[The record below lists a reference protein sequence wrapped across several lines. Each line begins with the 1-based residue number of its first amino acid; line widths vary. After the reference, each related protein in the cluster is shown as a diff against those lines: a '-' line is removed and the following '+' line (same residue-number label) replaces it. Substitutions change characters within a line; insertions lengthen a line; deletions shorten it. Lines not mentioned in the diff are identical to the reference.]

1 MSSTN
6 IVSSLIRIQLIQQ
19 DMLNFIGLCKH
30 VMMLTRI
37 FNIKYG
43 FVVLLISRKYMV
55 PIIEVKNWFIKVKMK
70 TMRVIW
76 PLIIEQCIL
85 QIHSYTG
92 RSMIRRLQV
101 DKGFTHELCFTA
113 ITITINSKKTRIE
126 IRWKSWTVLK

>member
-76 PLIIEQCIL
+76 HLIIEQCIL

-92 RSMIRRLQV
+92 RSMIRPLQV

>member
-43 FVVLLISRKYMV
+43 FVVLLISQKYMV

-76 PLIIEQCIL
+76 HLIIEQCIL

-92 RSMIRRLQV
+92 RSMIRPLQV
-101 DKGFTHELCFTA
+101 DKGFTHEPCFTA

-126 IRWKSWTVLK
+126 IRWKSRTVLK